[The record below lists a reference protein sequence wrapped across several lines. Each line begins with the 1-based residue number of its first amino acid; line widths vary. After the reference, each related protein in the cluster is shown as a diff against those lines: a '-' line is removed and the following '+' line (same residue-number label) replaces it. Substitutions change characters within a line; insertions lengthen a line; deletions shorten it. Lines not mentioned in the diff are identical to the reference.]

1 MPKPGF
7 VMLYLGWLDG
17 WRGPR
22 RTGSLP
28 CWRYRDIISLRCTV
42 LTLLGIDSYM
52 RTGIRIHL
60 LNAGLKGVIMAQRI
74 SDALIV
80 MEVGS
85 LCVVR
90 SGQVRITMVPEEG
103 MPALII
109 TAKLGILTS
118 HAWHAN
124 AAGTR
129 QPILICLPWRYS

>member
-22 RTGSLP
+22 MTGSLP
-28 CWRYRDIISLRCTV
+28 HRRYRDIISLRCTV

-52 RTGIRIHL
+52 ITGIRIDL
-60 LNAGLKGVIMAQRI
+60 LNAGLKGVIMAKRL

-80 MEVGS
+80 MKVGS

-90 SGQVRITMVPEEG
+90 SGLVQIAMVPKED
-103 MPALII
+103 MPTPII
-109 TAKLGILTS
+109 TTKLGIPTS

-124 AAGTR
+124 ATGTR
-129 QPILICLPWRYS
+129 QPIVICLPWRYS